1 MDLGL
6 SGRVALVTG
15 AARPRSIGRAVAL
28 TLASEGA
35 DVACVDLRIEEAE
48 SVAGEIREMGRRA
61 VALQVDQSV
70 HSQVRDCAVRVREAL
85 GPVDILMNC
94 AGINSVGLLNRMDP
108 SDWERT
114 VDIDL
119 SGPYYWTREL
129 FGSMVKRRWGRI
141 VTIASIA
148 GVLGGAGQA
157 GYAASKGG
165 LVSLMK
171 TAALEGARFGVTANA
186 VSPGIVDTDMLSDIR
201 ADMRERITKR
211 VGMGR
216 PGEAQDVADL
226 AAFLASD
233 RARYITGE
241 NILVDGGLQLFV
253 V

>member
-1 MDLGL
+1 M
-6 SGRVALVTG
+6 
-15 AARPRSIGRAVAL
+15 
-28 TLASEGA
+28 
-35 DVACVDLRIEEAE
+35 
-48 SVAGEIREMGRRA
+48 RET
-61 VALQVDQSV
+61 
-70 HSQVRDCAVRVREAL
+70 L

-94 AGINSVGLLNRMDP
+94 AGVNSVGLLNRIET

-171 TAALEGARFGVTANA
+171 TAALEGAKFGVTANA
-186 VSPGIVDTDMLSDIR
+186 ISPGIVDTDMLSDIR

-233 RARYITGE
+233 RAKYITGE